1 MQKTLRNKVLKDV
14 SRLIKCDFNGKTWCS
29 PDGYFATSY
38 PIYDGYKVKKS
49 QYVPEVRP
57 LLHKIISNSGETL
70 AEFEHETLEGYT
82 DISSTATDVTYRI
95 NSEYYTFLKQL
106 HPKALPYIA
115 TNGNKYEP
123 VRLYE
128 VGKHMTVVAFIMPV
142 KQ

>member
-14 SRLIKCDFNGKTWCS
+14 TRLIKCDFNGETWCS
-29 PDGYFATSY
+29 PDGIFATSY
-38 PIYDGYKVKKS
+38 PIYDGYRIKKS
-49 QYVPEVRP
+49 QYAPEGRP
-57 LLHKIISNSGETL
+57 LLHKIISNSAETL
-70 AEFEHETLEGYT
+70 AEFEHEKLEHYI
-82 DISSTATDVTYRI
+82 DLSSTGTDLTYRI

-115 TNGNKYEP
+115 TNGDKYEP

-128 VGKHMTVVAFIMPV
+128 VDKYMTLVALIMPI